1 MQLYRNDTPSP
12 RSFAIA
18 VTLLHP
24 GLYIFSAIGGSRY
37 GPIRPRPPFWQ
48 PSYAKSA
55 LFGVLSS
62 IRPPL
67 FHKIRHSPLVHRWKS
82 AILDSFTL
90 AHVLKKWPQMVR
102 WILYSLLLVFLS
114 YKACGVVT
122 LLMSIHWSVC
132 WLKKTENKQFDDV
145 LLPISLDFV
154 IVYIKMI
161 IDFKNFLFPFSWRNM
176 VKGTKLITK
185 VWRSIFSTFFG
196 MNAVQNE
203 TLKN

>member
-1 MQLYRNDTPSP
+1 MSWNLIFDFSLKVPH
-12 RSFAIA
+12 
-18 VTLLHP
+18 LLVLDHIYFNYNC
-24 GLYIFSAIGGSRY
+24 GKKWKFTDHS
-37 GPIRPRPPFWQ
+37 
-48 PSYAKSA
+48 
-55 LFGVLSS
+55 LSS
-62 IRPPL
+62 
-67 FHKIRHSPLVHRWKS
+67 HSRDRLVHRWKS

-102 WILYSLLLVFLS
+102 WILYSLLLFFLS

-176 VKGTKLITK
+176 VKGTKLITM